1 VATIA
6 LPMMMTGIDPDLA
19 GTDSSNSAL
28 RAWALVVL
36 LLPVVVRF
44 AVLFAVLLVLLLVLV
59 GSRPDILL
67 LPVCTG
73 APDGAALEELYSG
86 VDGN

>member
-36 LLPVVVRF
+36 LLPVAVLF
-44 AVLFAVLLVLLLVLV
+44 AVLFAVLLVLLLV